1 MKERGDRLC
10 AERKY
15 CLREWLARL
24 FGRQASRAASL
35 SMIEN
40 ENTEDPVRENPTA
53 DHEID
58 SWNQD
63 HGPADLGKAEL
74 WAERL
79 LGAYWDGKFPV
90 DPNSIAVKMGMEVY
104 FVPIPGGLAGVIL
117 KTKKEEA
124 QKTGKEETQK
134 TDEDEAPKI
143 LVDNNASTSRKRFT
157 IAHELGHYVERFS
170 DSESPDQKIPG
181 HFGFRD
187 KSMTSDEKILGS
199 IRSTDS
205 RTPDQSERELFADYF
220 ACCLLIPEDKVLE
233 FINKGANIKDVATYF
248 GVSAATMRN
257 RLNDLGIDFS
267 DQGFSNNVQRNG
279 E

>member
-1 MKERGDRLC
+1 MKEWGDRRNLDLY
-10 AERKY
+10 AER
-15 CLREWLARL
+15 RPHRWLARL
-24 FGRQASRAASL
+24 FGCRAVRQ

-40 ENTEDPVRENPTA
+40 ESTEDPVRENPTA

-63 HGPADLGKAEL
+63 HGPADLGKAKL
-74 WAERL
+74 WAEKL
-79 LGAYWDGKFPV
+79 LDAYWDHEVPV

>member
-40 ENTEDPVRENPTA
+40 ENTEDPVREKPTA

-63 HGPADLGKAEL
+63 HEPADLGKAEL
-74 WAERL
+74 WADIL
-79 LGAYWDGKFPV
+79 LGKYWDGKTPV

-104 FVPIPGGLAGVIL
+104 FAPIPGGLAGLIL
-117 KTKKEEA
+117 KDDRERF
-124 QKTGKEETQK
+124 
-134 TDEDEAPKI
+134 PSI
-143 LVDNNASTSRKRFT
+143 FVDKDATTSRKRFT
-157 IAHELGHYVERFS
+157 IAHELGHYVEKLIDSKPPDQRLPGYFGFS
-170 DSESPDQKIPG
+170 DE
-181 HFGFRD
+181 
-187 KSMTSDEKILGS
+187 SMTSDEKILAGC
-199 IRSTDS
+199 RPTDS
-205 RTPDQSERELFADYF
+205 GTSDQSQRELFADYF

-257 RLNDLGIDFS
+257 RLNDLGIDL
-267 DQGFSNNVQRNG
+267 
-279 E
+279 

>member
-1 MKERGDRLC
+1 MKEWGDRRSPNLST
-10 AERKY
+10 ERWP
-15 CLREWLARL
+15 RRWLARL
-24 FGRQASRAASL
+24 FGCRAVHQ
-35 SMIEN
+35 SMIKN
-40 ENTEDPVRENPTA
+40 ENTEDPVCEKPA
-53 DHEID
+53 AGHELNSRD
-58 SWNQD
+58 QD
-63 HGPADLGKAEL
+63 HGPADLGKAKL
-74 WAERL
+74 WAEKL

-104 FVPIPGGLAGVIL
+104 FAPIPGGLAGAIL
-117 KTKKEEA
+117 KTRKEEA
-124 QKTGKEETQK
+124 PK

-143 LVDNNASTSRKRFT
+143 FVDNNATISRKHFT
-157 IAHELGHYVERFS
+157 IAHEIGHYIERFR

-205 RTPDQSERELFADYF
+205 RTPDQSQRELFADYF

-257 RLNDLGIDFS
+257 RLNDLGKDL
-267 DQGFSNNVQRNG
+267 
-279 E
+279 

>member
-1 MKERGDRLC
+1 MAEWKNSRSPDLC
-10 AERKY
+10 AEHCPRK
-15 CLREWLARL
+15 WLARL
-24 FGRQASRAASL
+24 FGRQASL
-35 SMIEN
+35 SMIKN
-40 ENTEDPVRENPTA
+40 ENTEDPVREKPTA

-74 WAERL
+74 WAEKL
-79 LGAYWDGKFPV
+79 LDAYWDHEVPV

-104 FVPIPGGLAGVIL
+104 FVPIPGGLAGAIL
-117 KTKKEEA
+117 KTRKEEA
-124 QKTGKEETQK
+124 PK

-143 LVDNNASTSRKRFT
+143 FVDNNASTSRKRFT

-187 KSMTSDEKILGS
+187 KSMTSDEKILAGC
-199 IRSTDS
+199 RPTDS
-205 RTPDQSERELFADYF
+205 GTSDQSQRELFADYF

-257 RLNDLGIDFS
+257 RLNDLGIDL
-267 DQGFSNNVQRNG
+267 
-279 E
+279 

>member
-1 MKERGDRLC
+1 MKEQGDRLC
-10 AERKY
+10 AERKH
-15 CLREWLARL
+15 CPHKWLARL
-24 FGRQASRAASL
+24 FGRQASL
-35 SMIEN
+35 SMIKN
-40 ENTEDPVRENPTA
+40 ENTEDPVREKPTA

-74 WAERL
+74 WAEKL
-79 LGAYWDGKFPV
+79 LDAYWDHEVPV

-104 FVPIPGGLAGVIL
+104 FVPIPGGLAGAIL
-117 KTKKEEA
+117 KTRKEEA
-124 QKTGKEETQK
+124 PK

-143 LVDNNASTSRKRFT
+143 FVDNNASTSRKRFT

-187 KSMTSDEKILGS
+187 KSMTSDEKILAGC
-199 IRSTDS
+199 RPTDS
-205 RTPDQSERELFADYF
+205 GTSDQSQRELFADYF

-257 RLNDLGIDFS
+257 RLNDLGIDL
-267 DQGFSNNVQRNG
+267 
-279 E
+279 

>member
-1 MKERGDRLC
+1 MKEWGDRRNLDLY
-10 AERKY
+10 AER
-15 CLREWLARL
+15 RPRRWLARL
-24 FGRQASRAASL
+24 FGCRAVRQ

-40 ENTEDPVRENPTA
+40 ESTEDPVRENPTA

-63 HGPADLGKAEL
+63 HGPADLGKAKL
-74 WAERL
+74 WAEKL
-79 LGAYWDGKFPV
+79 LDAYWDHEVPV

-170 DSESPDQKIPG
+170 DSESPNQQIPG
-181 HFGFRD
+181 YFGFSD
-187 KSMTSDEKILGS
+187 ESMVSDEKILAG
-199 IRSTDS
+199 RRPTDS
-205 RTPDQSERELFADYF
+205 GAPDQSPRELFADCF
-220 ACCLLIPEDKVLE
+220 AHSLLMPENEVQRFVGLGMNVDS
-233 FINKGANIKDVATYF
+233 VATYF
-248 GVSAATMRN
+248 GVSAVTMRN
-257 RLNDLGIDFS
+257 RLNSLGKDL
-267 DQGFSNNVQRNG
+267 
-279 E
+279 